1 MLKSF
6 GFLVLSCALLM
17 GSPLGA
23 QDRPYVDEDADGLD
37 DRSVRRAPKKEGVDA
52 SRAKGAGSK
61 KIKAKR
67 RGPGA
72 EGKATTRDAREL
84 RAGSKKGA
92 RAKLR
97 AAVAEGKLSAEE
109 ARRRLAGRPN
119 RSRDAAAAL
128 RAAVAEGKLTAEE
141 ARRRLAGR
149 PARTGDKA
157 GERKSGD
164 ADSRK
169 RGGG

>member
-17 GSPLGA
+17 GGPLGA
-23 QDRPYVDEDADGLD
+23 QDSPFVDEDADGLD

-61 KIKAKR
+61 KIKAKQ

-72 EGKATTRDAREL
+72 EDKAVTRDARGL

-97 AAVAEGKLSAEE
+97 AAVAQGKLSAGE
-109 ARRRLAGRPN
+109 ARRRLAGH
-119 RSRDAAAAL
+119 RSGAAMPQPFC
-128 RAAVAEGKLTAEE
+128 GP
-141 ARRRLAGR
+141 RL
-149 PARTGDKA
+149 PKA
-157 GERKSGD
+157 S
-164 ADSRK
+164 
-169 RGGG
+169 

>member
-97 AAVAEGKLSAEE
+97 AAVAEGKL
-109 ARRRLAGRPN
+109 
-119 RSRDAAAAL
+119 
-128 RAAVAEGKLTAEE
+128 TAEE

-157 GERKSGD
+157 AERKSGD

>member
-17 GSPLGA
+17 GGPLGA
-23 QDRPYVDEDADGLD
+23 QDSPFVDEDADGLD

-61 KIKAKR
+61 KIKAKQ

-72 EGKATTRDAREL
+72 EDKAVTRDARGL

-97 AAVAEGKLSAEE
+97 AAVAQGKLSAGE
-109 ARRRLAGRPN
+109 AGLAIKPVVALLRTLQRRSGLKPA
-119 RSRDAAAAL
+119 SA
-128 RAAVAEGKLTAEE
+128 RAAMPIPENAAVDELF
-141 ARRRLAGR
+141 
-149 PARTGDKA
+149 
-157 GERKSGD
+157 
-164 ADSRK
+164 
-169 RGGG
+169 